1 MACVFIGLTSLIVFF
16 SLTSALSSWG
26 SIALQDAVRDVLKD
40 PAFSSTSVTVA
51 EVLRWLRWAAYG
63 VVVVSIAGIVFAVFT
78 ARGHR
83 ASRIWLTVMCGL
95 SFVGFVAVG
104 GLAGLLP
111 AALSVVCATQ
121 LWSPDSRAW
130 FDTKNGI
137 TRAEPTPDPD
147 APKSAASAAPV
158 GTAVMTQTEQP
169 KPVRVAGL
177 VTLVAS
183 WLVVM
188 FSAYY
193 ALIYTTSR
201 QSYIESLSKEPTKS
215 MLADYDLAAADVARW
230 MFIGLSILGIL
241 AIAAC
246 VAAALMLIGKP
257 HARIATIVLA
267 AVTVPISF
275 VVVGVGWPWT
285 AAAIFVLVQ
294 LRRPAARTP

>member
-121 LWSPDSRAW
+121 LWSPDSRA
-130 FDTKNGI
+130 
-137 TRAEPTPDPD
+137 
-147 APKSAASAAPV
+147 
-158 GTAVMTQTEQP
+158 
-169 KPVRVAGL
+169 
-177 VTLVAS
+177 
-183 WLVVM
+183 
-188 FSAYY
+188 
-193 ALIYTTSR
+193 
-201 QSYIESLSKEPTKS
+201 
-215 MLADYDLAAADVARW
+215 
-230 MFIGLSILGIL
+230 
-241 AIAAC
+241 
-246 VAAALMLIGKP
+246 
-257 HARIATIVLA
+257 
-267 AVTVPISF
+267 
-275 VVVGVGWPWT
+275 
-285 AAAIFVLVQ
+285 
-294 LRRPAARTP
+294 